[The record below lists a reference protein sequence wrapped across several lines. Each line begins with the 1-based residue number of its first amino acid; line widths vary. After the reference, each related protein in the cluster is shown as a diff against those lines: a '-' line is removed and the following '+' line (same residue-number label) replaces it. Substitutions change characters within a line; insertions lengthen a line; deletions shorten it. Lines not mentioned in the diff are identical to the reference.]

1 MFVYLRQTLCQKKI
15 SFLSEIILSRL
26 SDGNRIMPLL
36 KELGCRGPF
45 YSMNHKQLYIPS
57 ICALSATLLAP
68 KISGKKQ
75 SSGIR

>member
-36 KELGCRGPF
+36 KELGCRDPF
-45 YSMNHKQLYIPS
+45 LNHLYKIDKRFT
-57 ICALSATLLAP
+57 ICL
-68 KISGKKQ
+68 
-75 SSGIR
+75 